1 MFLMKCLNK
10 IFRLSFCFI
19 VAIGYVFS
27 QEITVR
33 DSKTSVSLSNVYI
46 YNEAKTKSI
55 ITDREGRALL
65 SNFSA
70 NEKVYFQLLGYQLL
84 EFELSEFL
92 NDSFEI
98 YLDLK
103 SQKLEEV
110 ILSVARSESNAN
122 EIAEKVSVIK
132 AEDLYLTAPASSAE
146 VLELSPGVRIQ
157 KSQGGGGSPVIR
169 GFEANRVLIVVDGV
183 RMNNAIYRSGHLQ
196 NSITIDPNN
205 IDRVEIIY
213 GSSSVGYGSDALGGV
228 VHYYTK
234 TPTLKDSIK
243 VKSSFSS
250 NFNTVNAS
258 LSNSF
263 STNYS
268 EENWGF
274 FSTISISK
282 FGNIE
287 MGKRRKHGYKNWGLS
302 NYYSKNSRYTFQENV
317 SVNQNPSVQQNTG
330 YSQVDFFQKFLFKL
344 PYQNLLNLNI
354 QYSESSDIDRY
365 DKLSEGKSGELKF
378 SEWYY
383 GPQKRLLI
391 SPSLKFFSQKP
402 LLKRGR
408 ITLAYQMAEE
418 SRINRKFNSMERS
431 SQLEKV
437 NVLSLNGDFDT
448 SFNKGHALSYGIE
461 GTLNNVRSNAY
472 SQNIIINGSA
482 ISDLG
487 PKKNI
492 PTRYPSDGSSYKS
505 FAMYVNWTWNMNEFF
520 TFNAG
525 TRLTYTGLRAKWNES
540 ASINAQLSNVSLNSS
555 ALTSTLSMTLRP
567 SKKFQLMT
575 VLSSGFRNP
584 NIDDIGKIRENNGIL
599 VVPNTFLKP
608 EYAYNLDLGINFK
621 SLNNL
626 NYMSFRTFAT
636 VISRHIVRS
645 DFIIF
650 SDTTTANE
658 STILYNGE
666 EVNTIANKNLG
677 NRFIHGFSID
687 GFSYF
692 SKSLKFSGSISYVKG
707 DENETYGPMPSI
719 SPIFGTI
726 SGEYSKNKFKVS
738 ALYKFSGDKSPR
750 DYSLGGEDGLEET
763 PEIIE
768 SNGLIKYAG
777 TPKWSDFSIY
787 TNYDISQDVKVRFA
801 LTNIFDNHYRSFASG
816 ISAPGRSFQIGLYLK
831 L

>member
-1 MFLMKCLNK
+1 MKYLNK
-10 IFRLSFCFI
+10 IVNLALCFI
-19 VAIGYVFS
+19 LSLAHGFS

-33 DSKTSVSLSNVYI
+33 DSKTSASLSNVYI
-46 YNEAKTKSI
+46 YNKSKTKSI
-55 ITDREGRALL
+55 ITNDEGQASL
-65 SNFSA
+65 SNFSPD
-70 NEKVYFQLLGYQLL
+70 EIVYFQLLGYKLL
-84 EFELSEFL
+84 EIQLSKFI
-92 NDSFEI
+92 NRSFDI
-98 YLDLK
+98 YLDAQ
-103 SQKLEEV
+103 SQYLDEV

-132 AEDLYLTAPASSAE
+132 AQDLYLTAPSSGAE
-146 VLELSPGVRIQ
+146 MLELSPGIRIQ

-196 NSITIDPNN
+196 NSITINPNN

-234 TPTLKDSIK
+234 TPTIKDSVKI
-243 VKSSFSS
+243 KSSFSS
-250 NFNTVNAS
+250 NFNTANS
-258 LSNSF
+258 SFSNSF

-268 EENWGF
+268 EAKWGV

-282 FGNIE
+282 FGNIK
-287 MGKRRKHGYKNWGLS
+287 MGERRQHGYENWGLN
-302 NYYSKNSRYTFQENV
+302 NYYSENSRYKFKEN
-317 SVNQNPSVQQNTG
+317 SSLNKDPNLQQNTE
-330 YSQVDFFQKFLFKL
+330 YSQIDFFQKFLFKL

-365 DKLSEGKSGELKF
+365 DKLSEGTNSQLKF

-391 SPSLKFFSQKP
+391 SPSLKFFSQDP

-408 ITLAYQMAEE
+408 VTLAYQMVEE
-418 SRINRKFNSMERS
+418 SRINRKFNNLVRS

-437 NVLSLNGDFDT
+437 NLFSLNGDFDT
-448 SFNKGHALSYGIE
+448 SFDNGHAVSYGIE
-461 GTLNNVRSNAY
+461 GAINSVRSNAY
-472 SQNIIINGSA
+472 NQNIVINGSE
-482 ISDLG
+482 ILDLG
-487 PKKNI
+487 PKSNI

-505 FAMYVNWTWNMNEFF
+505 FAMYVNWTWNMNDFF

-525 TRLTYTGLRAKWNES
+525 TRLTYTGLRASWKES
-540 ASINAQLSNVSLNSS
+540 ASINAQLSNVKLNSS
-555 ALTSTLSMTLRP
+555 ALTTTLSMTLRP
-567 SKKFQLMT
+567 SKKFQVMT

-608 EYAYNLDLGINFK
+608 EYAYNLDLGINYK
-621 SLNNL
+621 SLNEL
-626 NYMSFRTFAT
+626 TYLSLRTFAT
-636 VISRHIVRS
+636 VISRHIVRD

-650 SDTTTANE
+650 SDTTTPNE

-666 EVNTIANKNLG
+666 EVATVANKNLG
-677 NRFIHGFSID
+677 NRFVHGFSID

-692 SKSLKFSGSISYVKG
+692 SKSLKFNGSLSYVKG
-707 DENETYGPMPSI
+707 DENEAYGPMPSI
-719 SPIFGTI
+719 SPIFGSI
-726 SGEYSKNKFKVS
+726 SGEYAKNKIKIS
-738 ALYKFSGDKSPR
+738 ALYKFSGEKSPK

-763 PEIIE
+763 PVIIE
-768 SNGLIKYAG
+768 NSGGIRYAG
-777 TPKWSDFSIY
+777 APKWSDFSVY
-787 TNYDISQDVKVRFA
+787 TNYDISRDVKVRIA

-816 ISAPGRSFQIGLYLK
+816 ISAPGRSLQIGLYLK

>member
-1 MFLMKCLNK
+1 MKYLNK
-10 IFRLSFCFI
+10 IAALSLFFI
-19 VAIGYVFS
+19 LMIEPVFS

-33 DSKTSVSLSNVYI
+33 DSKTAASLPNVYI
-46 YNEAKTKSI
+46 YNESKTKSI
-55 ITDREGRALL
+55 ITNDDGQASL
-65 SNFSA
+65 SNFSSD
-70 NEKVYFQLLGYQLL
+70 EIVYFQLLGYKLL
-84 EFELSEFL
+84 ELQLSEFL
-92 NDSFEI
+92 NNSFDI
-98 YLDLK
+98 YLDIE
-103 SQKLEEV
+103 SQNLDEV
-110 ILSVARSESNAN
+110 ILSVARSESSVN

-132 AEDLYLTAPASSAE
+132 AEDLYLTAPSSGAE
-146 VLELSPGVRIQ
+146 ILELSPGIRIQ

-169 GFEANRVLIVVDGV
+169 GFEANRVLVVVDGV

-196 NSITIDPNN
+196 NSITIDPSN

-234 TPTLKDSIK
+234 NPTIKDSVK

-250 NFNTVNAS
+250 NFNTANS
-258 LSNSF
+258 RLSNSF

-268 EENWGF
+268 EETWGVL
-274 FSTISISK
+274 STISISK
-282 FGNIE
+282 FGNIK
-287 MGKRRKHGYKNWGLS
+287 MGERRQHGYENWGLN
-302 NYYSKNSRYTFQENV
+302 NYYSENSRYKFKEN
-317 SVNQNPSVQQNTG
+317 SSPNNDPNLQQNTD

-344 PYQNLLNLNI
+344 PYQNLLNINI

-365 DKLSEGKSGELKF
+365 DKLSEGTNSELKF

-408 ITLAYQMAEE
+408 VTLAYQMVEE
-418 SRINRKFNSMERS
+418 SRINRKFNSLVRS

-437 NVLSLNGDFDT
+437 NLLSLNGDFDT
-448 SFNKGHALSYGIE
+448 SFDEGHALSYGIE

-472 SQNIIINGSA
+472 SQNIVVNGSE

-487 PKKNI
+487 PKTNI

-505 FAMYVNWTWNMNEFF
+505 FAMYVNWTWNTNEFF

-525 TRLTYTGLRAKWNES
+525 TRLTYTGLRARWKES
-540 ASINAQLSNVSLNSS
+540 ASINAQLSNVKLNSS
-555 ALTSTLSMTLRP
+555 ALTTTLSMTLRP
-567 SKKFQLMT
+567 SKKFQIMT

-599 VVPNTFLKP
+599 VVPNTFLKA
-608 EYAYNLDLGINFK
+608 EYAYNLDLGINYK
-621 SLNNL
+621 SLNQL
-626 NYMSFRTFAT
+626 TYVSFRTFAT
-636 VISRHIVRS
+636 VISRHIVRD

-650 SDTTTANE
+650 SDTTTSDE

-666 EVNTIANKNLG
+666 EVTTIANKNLG

-687 GFSYF
+687 GYSYF
-692 SKSLKFSGSISYVKG
+692 SKSLKFNGSISYIKG

-726 SGEYSKNKFKVS
+726 SGEYSKNKFKIS
-738 ALYKFSGDKSPR
+738 ALYKFSGDKSPM

-777 TPKWSDFSIY
+777 TPRWSDFSIY

-801 LTNIFDNHYRSFASG
+801 ITNIFDNHYRSFASG

>member
-1 MFLMKCLNK
+1 MKYLNK
-10 IFRLSFCFI
+10 IAALSVCFI
-19 VAIGYVFS
+19 LTIGHVFS

-33 DSKTSVSLSNVYI
+33 DSKTSASLPSVYV
-46 YNEAKTKSI
+46 YNKSKTKSI
-55 ITDREGRALL
+55 ITNDQGQASL
-65 SNFSA
+65 SNFSSD
-70 NEKVYFQLLGYQLL
+70 EIIYFQLLGYKLL
-84 EFELSEFL
+84 ELQLSEYL
-92 NDSFEI
+92 SNSFDI
-98 YLDLK
+98 YLDSE
-103 SQKLEEV
+103 SQNLDEV

-122 EIAEKVSVIK
+122 QIAEKVSVIK
-132 AEDLYLTAPASSAE
+132 AEDLYLTAPSSGAE
-146 VLELSPGVRIQ
+146 MLELSPGVRIQ

-205 IDRVEIIY
+205 IDRVEVIY

-234 TPTLKDSIK
+234 SPTLKDSIK
-243 VKSSFSS
+243 IKSSFSS
-250 NFNTVNAS
+250 NFNTANS
-258 LSNSF
+258 SFSNSF

-268 EENWGF
+268 EETWGV
-274 FSTISISK
+274 FSTLSISK
-282 FGNIE
+282 FGNIK
-287 MGKRRKHGYKNWGLS
+287 MGERRQHGYENWGLT
-302 NYYSKNSRYTFQENV
+302 NYYSQNSRYKFKE
-317 SVNQNPSVQQNTG
+317 NPSSNEDPNLQQNTG

-365 DKLSEGKSGELKF
+365 DKLNEEKDGDLKF

-391 SPSLKFFSQKP
+391 SPSLKFFSQNP

-418 SRINRKFNSMERS
+418 SRINRKFNSLIRS

-437 NVLSLNGDFDT
+437 NLLSLNGDFDT
-448 SFNKGHALSYGIE
+448 SLDKGHAFSYGIE

-472 SQNIIINGSA
+472 SQNIVVNGSEV
-482 ISDLG
+482 SDLG
-487 PKKNI
+487 PKTNI

-505 FAMYVNWTWNMNEFF
+505 FAMYVNWTWNMNDFF

-525 TRLTYTGLRAKWNES
+525 SRLTYTGLRATWKES
-540 ASINAQLSNVSLNSS
+540 ASINAQLSNVKLNSS
-555 ALTSTLSMTLRP
+555 ALTTTFSMTLRP
-567 SKKFQLMT
+567 SKKFQVMT

-608 EYAYNLDLGINFK
+608 EYAYNLDLGINYK
-621 SLNNL
+621 SMNQLT
-626 NYMSFRTFAT
+626 YMSFRTFAT
-636 VISRHIVRS
+636 VVSRHIVR
-645 DFIIF
+645 DNFIIF
-650 SDTTTANE
+650 SDTTTSDE

-666 EVNTIANKNLG
+666 EVTTIANKNLG

-687 GFSYF
+687 GYSYL
-692 SKSLKFSGSISYVKG
+692 SKSLKFNGSISFVKG
-707 DENETYGPMPSI
+707 DENESYGPMPSI
-719 SPIFGTI
+719 SPIFGSI
-726 SGEYSKNKFKVS
+726 SGEYSKNKIKIS
-738 ALYKFSGDKSPR
+738 ALYKFSGGKNPNE
-750 DYSLGGEDGLEET
+750 YSLGGEDGIEET
-763 PEIIE
+763 PLIIDG
-768 SNGLIKYAG
+768 SGAIRYAG
-777 TPKWSDFSIY
+777 TPKWSDFSVY
-787 TNYDISQDVKVRFA
+787 TNYDINEDIKLRAA
-801 LTNIFDNHYRSFASG
+801 LTNIFDNHYRTFASG

>member
-1 MFLMKCLNK
+1 MKYLNK
-10 IFRLSFCFI
+10 ITTLGLCFI
-19 VAIGYVFS
+19 LALGNAFS

-33 DSKTSVSLSNVYI
+33 DSKTSSPLSNVYI
-46 YNEAKTKSI
+46 YNESKTKSI
-55 ITDREGRALL
+55 ITNDQGQASL
-65 SNFSA
+65 SNFSSD
-70 NEKVYFQLLGYQLL
+70 EKVYFQLLGYTLL
-84 EFELSEFL
+84 ELQLSEFL
-92 NDSFEI
+92 NNSFDL
-98 YLDLK
+98 YLDSE
-103 SQKLEEV
+103 SQNLDEV

-132 AEDLYLTAPASSAE
+132 AEDLYLTAPSSGAE
-146 VLELSPGVRIQ
+146 MLELSPGIRIQ

-234 TPTLKDSIK
+234 NPTIKDSIK
-243 VKSSFSS
+243 IKSSFSS
-250 NFNTVNAS
+250 NYNTANS
-258 LSNSF
+258 SISNSF

-268 EENWGF
+268 EETWGM

-282 FGNIE
+282 FGNIK
-287 MGKRRKHGYKNWGLS
+287 MGERREHGYQSWGLN
-302 NYYSKNSRYTFQENV
+302 NYYSENSRYNFKDQ
-317 SVNQNPSVQQNTG
+317 PSYNEEPNLQQNTD

-365 DKLSEGKSGELKF
+365 DKF
-378 SEWYY
+378 SEWFY
-383 GPQKRLLI
+383 GPQKRLLV
-391 SPSLKFFSQKP
+391 SPSLKFFSQNP

-408 ITLAYQMAEE
+408 ITLAYQMVQE
-418 SRINRKFNSMERS
+418 SRINRKFSSLIRS

-437 NVLSLNGDFDT
+437 NLFSLNGDFDT
-448 SFNKGHALSYGIE
+448 SFDNGHAVSYGIE
-461 GTLNNVRSNAY
+461 GTVNRVISNAY
-472 SQNIIINGSA
+472 SQNIVINGNE
-482 ISDLG
+482 ISNLG
-487 PKKNI
+487 PKTNI

-505 FAMYVNWTWNMNEFF
+505 FAMYVNWTWNMNDFF

-525 TRLTYTGLRAKWNES
+525 TRLTYTGLRASWKES
-540 ASINAQLSNVSLNSS
+540 ASINAQLSNVKLNSS
-555 ALTSTLSMTLRP
+555 ALTTTLSMTLRP
-567 SKKFQLMT
+567 SKKFQVMT

-608 EYAYNLDLGINFK
+608 EYAYNLDLGINYK
-621 SLNNL
+621 SLNEL
-626 NYMSFRTFAT
+626 TYLSLRTFAT
-636 VISRHIVRS
+636 VISRHIVRD

-650 SDTTTANE
+650 SDNTTPDE

-666 EVNTIANKNLG
+666 EVTTIANKNLG
-677 NRFIHGFSID
+677 NRFIHGYSID

-692 SKSLKFSGSISYVKG
+692 SRSLKLNGSLSYVKG

-726 SGEYSKNKFKVS
+726 SGEYTKDKIKIS
-738 ALYKFSGDKSPR
+738 ALYKFSGDKSPK

-763 PEIIE
+763 PVITEN
-768 SNGLIKYAG
+768 SNGIIYAG

-787 TNYDISQDVKVRFA
+787 TNYDISEDVKIRIA
-801 LTNIFDNHYRSFASG
+801 LTNIFDNHYRTFASG

>member
-1 MFLMKCLNK
+1 MKYLNK
-10 IFRLSFCFI
+10 ITTLGLCFI
-19 VAIGYVFS
+19 LALGNAFS

-33 DSKTSVSLSNVYI
+33 DSKTSSPLSNVYI
-46 YNEAKTKSI
+46 YNESKTKSI
-55 ITDREGRALL
+55 ITNDQGQASL
-65 SNFSA
+65 STFSSD
-70 NEKVYFQLLGYQLL
+70 EKVYFQLLGYALL
-84 EFELSEFL
+84 ELQLSEFL
-92 NDSFEI
+92 NNSFDL
-98 YLDLK
+98 YLDSE
-103 SQKLEEV
+103 SQNLDEV

-132 AEDLYLTAPASSAE
+132 AEDLYLTAPSSGAE
-146 VLELSPGVRIQ
+146 MLELSPGIRIQ
-157 KSQGGGGSPVIR
+157 KSQGGGGSPAIR

-213 GSSSVGYGSDALGGV
+213 GSSSVGHGSDALGGV

-234 TPTLKDSIK
+234 NPTIKDSIK
-243 VKSSFSS
+243 IKRSFSS
-250 NFNTVNAS
+250 NFNSANS
-258 LSNSF
+258 SISNSF
-263 STNYS
+263 SNNYS
-268 EENWGF
+268 EETWGM

-282 FGNIE
+282 FGNIK
-287 MGKRRKHGYKNWGLS
+287 MGERREHGYQSWGLN
-302 NYYSKNSRYTFQENV
+302 NYYSENSRYSFRDQ
-317 SVNQNPSVQQNTG
+317 PSYNKEPNLQKNTD

-365 DKLSEGKSGELKF
+365 DKLSEEKNGKLKF

-383 GPQKRLLI
+383 GPQKRLLV
-391 SPSLKFFSQKP
+391 SPSLKFFSQNP

-408 ITLAYQMAEE
+408 VTLAYQMVQE
-418 SRINRKFNSMERS
+418 SRINRKFNSLVRS

-437 NVLSLNGDFDT
+437 NLFSLNGDFDT
-448 SFNKGHALSYGIE
+448 SFDNGHAVSYGIE
-461 GTLNNVRSNAY
+461 GTVNSVRSNAY
-472 SQNIIINGSA
+472 SQNIIINGNE
-482 ISDLG
+482 ISNLG
-487 PKKNI
+487 PKTDI

-505 FAMYVNWTWNMNEFF
+505 FAMYVNWTWNMNDFF

-525 TRLTYTGLRAKWNES
+525 TRLTYTGLRASWKES
-540 ASINAQLSNVSLNSS
+540 ASINAQLSNVKLNSS
-555 ALTSTLSMTLRP
+555 ALTTTLSMTLRP
-567 SKKFQLMT
+567 SKKFQVMT

-608 EYAYNLDLGINFK
+608 EYAYNLDLGINYK
-621 SLNNL
+621 SPNKLTYL
-626 NYMSFRTFAT
+626 SLRTFAT
-636 VISRHIVRS
+636 VISRHIVRD

-650 SDTTTANE
+650 SDNTTPDE

-666 EVNTIANKNLG
+666 EVTTIANKNLG
-677 NRFIHGFSID
+677 NRFIHGYSID

-692 SKSLKFSGSISYVKG
+692 SRSLKLNGSLSYVKG

-726 SGEYSKNKFKVS
+726 SGEYTKDKIKIS
-738 ALYKFSGDKSPR
+738 ALYKFSGDKSPK

-763 PEIIE
+763 PVINEN
-768 SNGLIKYAG
+768 SNGIIYAG

-787 TNYDISQDVKVRFA
+787 TNYDISEDVKIRIA
-801 LTNIFDNHYRSFASG
+801 LTNIFDNHYRTFASG

>member
-1 MFLMKCLNK
+1 MKYLNK
-10 IFRLSFCFI
+10 IAALSLFFI
-19 VAIGYVFS
+19 LMIESVFS

-33 DSKTSVSLSNVYI
+33 DSKTAASLPNVYI
-46 YNEAKTKSI
+46 YNESKTKSI
-55 ITDREGRALL
+55 ITNDDGQASL
-65 SNFSA
+65 SNFSSD
-70 NEKVYFQLLGYQLL
+70 EIVYFQLLGYKLL
-84 EFELSEFL
+84 ELQLSEFL
-92 NDSFEI
+92 NNSFDI
-98 YLDLK
+98 YLDIE
-103 SQKLEEV
+103 SQNLDEV
-110 ILSVARSESNAN
+110 ILSVARSESSVN

-132 AEDLYLTAPASSAE
+132 AEDLYLTAPSSGAKI
-146 VLELSPGVRIQ
+146 LELSPGIRIQ

-169 GFEANRVLIVVDGV
+169 GFEANRVLVVVDGV

-196 NSITIDPNN
+196 NSITIDPSN
-205 IDRVEIIY
+205 INRVEIIY

-234 TPTLKDSIK
+234 NPTIKDSVK

-250 NFNTVNAS
+250 NFNTANS
-258 LSNSF
+258 RLSNSF

-268 EENWGF
+268 EETWGVL
-274 FSTISISK
+274 STISISK
-282 FGNIE
+282 FGNIK
-287 MGKRRKHGYKNWGLS
+287 MGERRQHGYENWGLN
-302 NYYSKNSRYTFQENV
+302 NYYSENSRYKFKE
-317 SVNQNPSVQQNTG
+317 NPSPNNDPNLQQNTG

-344 PYQNLLNLNI
+344 PYQKLLNINI

-365 DKLSEGKSGELKF
+365 DKLSEGINNELKF

-408 ITLAYQMAEE
+408 VTLAYQMVEE
-418 SRINRKFNSMERS
+418 SRINRKFNSLVRS

-437 NVLSLNGDFDT
+437 NLLSLNGDFDT
-448 SFNKGHALSYGIE
+448 SFDEGHALSYGIE

-472 SQNIIINGSA
+472 SQNIVVNGSK
-482 ISDLG
+482 ISNLG
-487 PKKNI
+487 PKTNI

-505 FAMYVNWTWNMNEFF
+505 FAMYVNWTWNMNDFF

-525 TRLTYTGLRAKWNES
+525 SRLTYTGLRASWKES
-540 ASINAQLSNVSLNSS
+540 ASINAQLSDFKLNSS

-567 SKKFQLMT
+567 SKKFQIMT

-599 VVPNTFLKP
+599 VVPNTFLKA
-608 EYAYNLDLGINFK
+608 EYAYNLDLGINYK
-621 SLNNL
+621 SLNQL
-626 NYMSFRTFAT
+626 TYVSFRTFAT
-636 VISRHIVRS
+636 VISRHIVRD

-650 SDTTTANE
+650 SDTTTPDE

-666 EVNTIANKNLG
+666 EVTTIANKNLG

-687 GFSYF
+687 GYSYF
-692 SKSLKFSGSISYVKG
+692 SKSLKLNGSISYIKG

-719 SPIFGTI
+719 SPIFGSI
-726 SGEYSKNKFKVS
+726 SGEYAKNKIKIS
-738 ALYKFSGDKSPR
+738 ALYKFSGDKSSE

-763 PEIIE
+763 PVIIE
-768 SNGLIKYAG
+768 NSGRIRYAG
-777 TPKWSDFSIY
+777 TPKWSDFSVY
-787 TNYDISQDVKVRFA
+787 TNYDIAEDIKLRIA
-801 LTNIFDNHYRSFASG
+801 LTNIFDNHYRTFASG

>member
-1 MFLMKCLNK
+1 MKYLNK
-10 IFRLSFCFI
+10 ITTLGLCFI
-19 VAIGYVFS
+19 LALGNAFS

-33 DSKTSVSLSNVYI
+33 DSKTSSPLSNVYI
-46 YNEAKTKSI
+46 YNESKTKSI
-55 ITDREGRALL
+55 ITNDQGQASL
-65 SNFSA
+65 STFSSD
-70 NEKVYFQLLGYQLL
+70 EKVYFQLLGYTLL
-84 EFELSEFL
+84 ELQLSEFL
-92 NDSFEI
+92 NNSFDL
-98 YLDLK
+98 YLDSE
-103 SQKLEEV
+103 SQNLDEV

-132 AEDLYLTAPASSAE
+132 AEDLYLTAPSSGAE
-146 VLELSPGVRIQ
+146 MLELSPGIRIQ

-234 TPTLKDSIK
+234 NPTIKDSIK
-243 VKSSFSS
+243 IKSSFSS
-250 NFNTVNAS
+250 NFNSANS
-258 LSNSF
+258 SISNSF

-268 EENWGF
+268 EETWGM

-282 FGNIE
+282 FGNIK
-287 MGKRRKHGYKNWGLS
+287 MGERREHGYQSWGLN
-302 NYYSKNSRYTFQENV
+302 NYYSENSRYSFRDQ
-317 SVNQNPSVQQNTG
+317 PSYNEEPNLQQNTD

-365 DKLSEGKSGELKF
+365 DKLSEEKNGELKF

-383 GPQKRLLI
+383 GPQKRLLV
-391 SPSLKFFSQKP
+391 SPSLKFFSQNP

-408 ITLAYQMAEE
+408 VTLAYQMVQE
-418 SRINRKFNSMERS
+418 SRINRKFNSLIRS

-437 NVLSLNGDFDT
+437 NLISLNGDFDT
-448 SFNKGHALSYGIE
+448 SFDNGHAISYVIE
-461 GTLNNVRSNAY
+461 GTVNSVRSNAY
-472 SQNIIINGSA
+472 SQNIIINGNE
-482 ISDLG
+482 ISNLG
-487 PKKNI
+487 PKTNI

-505 FAMYVNWTWNMNEFF
+505 FAMYVNWTWNMNDFF

-525 TRLTYTGLRAKWNES
+525 TRLTYTGLSASWKES
-540 ASINAQLSNVSLNSS
+540 ASINAQLSNVKLNSS
-555 ALTSTLSMTLRP
+555 ALTTTLSMTLRP
-567 SKKFQLMT
+567 SKKFQVMT

-608 EYAYNLDLGINFK
+608 EYAYNLDLGINYK
-621 SLNNL
+621 SLNEL
-626 NYMSFRTFAT
+626 TYLSLRTFAT
-636 VISRHIVRS
+636 VISRHIVRD

-650 SDTTTANE
+650 SDNTTPDE

-666 EVNTIANKNLG
+666 EVTTIANKNLG
-677 NRFIHGFSID
+677 NRFIHGYSID

-692 SKSLKFSGSISYVKG
+692 SRSLKLNGSISYVKG

-726 SGEYSKNKFKVS
+726 SGEYTKDKIKIS
-738 ALYKFSGDKSPR
+738 ALYKFSGDKSPK

-763 PEIIE
+763 PVIAEN
-768 SNGLIKYAG
+768 SNGIIYAG

-787 TNYDISQDVKVRFA
+787 TNYDISEDVKIRIA
-801 LTNIFDNHYRSFASG
+801 LTNIFDNHYRTFASG

>member
-1 MFLMKCLNK
+1 MKYLNK
-10 IFRLSFCFI
+10 ITTLGLCFI
-19 VAIGYVFS
+19 LALGNAFS

-33 DSKTSVSLSNVYI
+33 DSKTSSPLSNVYI
-46 YNEAKTKSI
+46 YNESKTKSI
-55 ITDREGRALL
+55 ITNDQGQASL
-65 SNFSA
+65 SNFSSD
-70 NEKVYFQLLGYQLL
+70 EKVYFQLLGYTLL
-84 EFELSEFL
+84 ELQLSEFL
-92 NDSFEI
+92 NNSFDL
-98 YLDLK
+98 YLDSE
-103 SQKLEEV
+103 SQNLDEV

-132 AEDLYLTAPASSAE
+132 AEDLYLTAPSSGAE
-146 VLELSPGVRIQ
+146 MLELSPGIRIQ

-234 TPTLKDSIK
+234 NPTIKDSIK
-243 VKSSFSS
+243 IKSSFSS
-250 NFNTVNAS
+250 NYNTANS
-258 LSNSF
+258 SSSNSF

-268 EENWGF
+268 EETWGM

-282 FGNIE
+282 FGNIK
-287 MGKRRKHGYKNWGLS
+287 MGERREHGYQSWGLN
-302 NYYSKNSRYTFQENV
+302 NYYSENSRYSFSDQ
-317 SVNQNPSVQQNTG
+317 PSYNKEPNLQQNTD

-365 DKLSEGKSGELKF
+365 DKLSEEKNGELKF

-383 GPQKRLLI
+383 GPQKRLLV
-391 SPSLKFFSQKP
+391 SPSLKFFSQNP

-408 ITLAYQMAEE
+408 ITLAYQMVQE
-418 SRINRKFNSMERS
+418 SRINRKFSSLIRS

-437 NVLSLNGDFDT
+437 NLFSLNGDFDT
-448 SFNKGHALSYGIE
+448 SFDNGHAVSYGIE
-461 GTLNNVRSNAY
+461 GTVNRVKSNAY
-472 SQNIIINGSA
+472 SQNIVINGNE
-482 ISDLG
+482 ISNLG
-487 PKKNI
+487 PKTNI

-505 FAMYVNWTWNMNEFF
+505 FAMYVNWTWNMNDFF

-525 TRLTYTGLRAKWNES
+525 TRLTYTGLRASWKES
-540 ASINAQLSNVSLNSS
+540 ASINAQLSNVKLNSS
-555 ALTSTLSMTLRP
+555 ALTTTLSMTLRP
-567 SKKFQLMT
+567 SKKFQVMT

-608 EYAYNLDLGINFK
+608 EYAYNLDLGINYK
-621 SLNNL
+621 SLNEL
-626 NYMSFRTFAT
+626 TYLSLRTFAT
-636 VISRHIVRS
+636 VISRHIVRD

-650 SDTTTANE
+650 SDNTTPDE

-666 EVNTIANKNLG
+666 EVTTIANKNLG
-677 NRFIHGFSID
+677 NRFIHGYSID

-692 SKSLKFSGSISYVKG
+692 SRSLKLNGSLSYVKG

-726 SGEYSKNKFKVS
+726 SGEYTKDKIKIS
-738 ALYKFSGDKSPR
+738 ALYKFSGDKSPK

-763 PEIIE
+763 PVITEN
-768 SNGLIKYAG
+768 SNGIIYAG

-787 TNYDISQDVKVRFA
+787 TNYDISEDVKIRIA
-801 LTNIFDNHYRSFASG
+801 LTNIFDNHYRTFASG

>member
-1 MFLMKCLNK
+1 MKYLNK
-10 IFRLSFCFI
+10 ITTLGLCFI
-19 VAIGYVFS
+19 LALGNAFS

-33 DSKTSVSLSNVYI
+33 DSKTSSPLSNVYI
-46 YNEAKTKSI
+46 YNESKTKSI
-55 ITDREGRALL
+55 ITNDQGQASL
-65 SNFSA
+65 SNFSSD
-70 NEKVYFQLLGYQLL
+70 EKVYFQLLGYTLL
-84 EFELSEFL
+84 ELQLSEFL
-92 NDSFEI
+92 NNSFDL
-98 YLDLK
+98 YLDSE
-103 SQKLEEV
+103 SQNLDEV

-132 AEDLYLTAPASSAE
+132 AEDLYLTAPSSGAE
-146 VLELSPGVRIQ
+146 MLELSPGIRIQ

-234 TPTLKDSIK
+234 NPTIKDSIK
-243 VKSSFSS
+243 IKSSFSS
-250 NFNTVNAS
+250 NYNTANS
-258 LSNSF
+258 SISNSF

-268 EENWGF
+268 EETWGM

-282 FGNIE
+282 FGNIK
-287 MGKRRKHGYKNWGLS
+287 MGERREHGYQSWGLN
-302 NYYSKNSRYTFQENV
+302 NYYSENSRYSFRDQ
-317 SVNQNPSVQQNTG
+317 PSYNEEPNIQQNTD

-365 DKLSEGKSGELKF
+365 DKLSEEKNGELKF

-383 GPQKRLLI
+383 GPQKRLLV
-391 SPSLKFFSQKP
+391 SPSLKFFSQNP

-408 ITLAYQMAEE
+408 ITLAYQMVQE
-418 SRINRKFNSMERS
+418 SRINRKFNSLIRS

-437 NVLSLNGDFDT
+437 NLFSLNGDFDT
-448 SFNKGHALSYGIE
+448 SFDNGHAVSYGIE
-461 GTLNNVRSNAY
+461 GTVNRVKSNAY
-472 SQNIIINGSA
+472 SQNIVINGNE
-482 ISDLG
+482 ISNLG
-487 PKKNI
+487 PKTNI
-492 PTRYPSDGSSYKS
+492 PTRSPSDGSSYKS
-505 FAMYVNWTWNMNEFF
+505 FAMYVNWTWNMNDFF

-525 TRLTYTGLRAKWNES
+525 TRLTYTGLRASWKES
-540 ASINAQLSNVSLNSS
+540 ASINAQLSNVKLNSS
-555 ALTSTLSMTLRP
+555 ALTTTLSMTLRP
-567 SKKFQLMT
+567 SKKFQVMT

-608 EYAYNLDLGINFK
+608 EYAYNLDLGINYK
-621 SLNNL
+621 SLNEL
-626 NYMSFRTFAT
+626 TYLSLRTFAT
-636 VISRHIVRS
+636 VISRHIVRD

-650 SDTTTANE
+650 SDNTTDDE

-666 EVNTIANKNLG
+666 EVTTIANKNLG
-677 NRFIHGFSID
+677 NRFIHGYSID

-692 SKSLKFSGSISYVKG
+692 SRSLKLNGSLSYVKG

-726 SGEYSKNKFKVS
+726 SGEYTKDKIKIS
-738 ALYKFSGDKSPR
+738 ALYKFSGDKSPK

-763 PEIIE
+763 PVITEN
-768 SNGLIKYAG
+768 SNGIIYAG

-787 TNYDISQDVKVRFA
+787 TNYDISEDVKIRIA
-801 LTNIFDNHYRSFASG
+801 LTNIFDNHYRTFASG

>member
-1 MFLMKCLNK
+1 MKYLNK
-10 IFRLSFCFI
+10 ITTLGLCFI
-19 VAIGYVFS
+19 LALGNAFS

-33 DSKTSVSLSNVYI
+33 DSKTSSPLSNVYI
-46 YNEAKTKSI
+46 YNESKTKSI
-55 ITDREGRALL
+55 ITNDQGQASL
-65 SNFSA
+65 STFSSD
-70 NEKVYFQLLGYQLL
+70 EKVYFQLLGYALL
-84 EFELSEFL
+84 ELQLSEFL
-92 NDSFEI
+92 NNSFDL
-98 YLDLK
+98 YLDSE
-103 SQKLEEV
+103 SQNLDEV

-132 AEDLYLTAPASSAE
+132 AEDLYLTAPSSGAE
-146 VLELSPGVRIQ
+146 MLELSPGIRIQ
-157 KSQGGGGSPVIR
+157 KSQGGGGSPAIR

-196 NSITIDPNN
+196 NSITVDPNN

-234 TPTLKDSIK
+234 NPTIKDSIK
-243 VKSSFSS
+243 IKSSFSS
-250 NFNTVNAS
+250 NFNTANS
-258 LSNSF
+258 SISNSF
-263 STNYS
+263 SNNYS
-268 EENWGF
+268 EETWGM

-282 FGNIE
+282 FGNIK
-287 MGKRRKHGYKNWGLS
+287 MGERREHGYQSWGLN
-302 NYYSKNSRYTFQENV
+302 NYYSENSRYSFRDQ
-317 SVNQNPSVQQNTG
+317 PSYNKEPNLQKNTD

-365 DKLSEGKSGELKF
+365 DKLSEEKNGELKF

-383 GPQKRLLI
+383 GPQKRLLV
-391 SPSLKFFSQKP
+391 SPSLKFFSQNP

-408 ITLAYQMAEE
+408 VTLAYQMVQE
-418 SRINRKFNSMERS
+418 SRINRKFNSLIRS

-437 NVLSLNGDFDT
+437 NLFSLNGDFDT
-448 SFNKGHALSYGIE
+448 SFDNGHAVSYGIE
-461 GTLNNVRSNAY
+461 GTVNRVISNAY
-472 SQNIIINGSA
+472 SQNIVINGNE
-482 ISDLG
+482 ISNLG
-487 PKKNI
+487 PKTNI

-505 FAMYVNWTWNMNEFF
+505 FAMYVNWTWNMNDFF

-525 TRLTYTGLRAKWNES
+525 TRLTYTGLRASWKES
-540 ASINAQLSNVSLNSS
+540 ASINAQLSNVKLNSS
-555 ALTSTLSMTLRP
+555 ALTTTLSMTLRP
-567 SKKFQLMT
+567 SKKFQVMT

-608 EYAYNLDLGINFK
+608 EYAYNLDLGINYK
-621 SLNNL
+621 SLNEL
-626 NYMSFRTFAT
+626 TYLSLRTFAT
-636 VISRHIVRS
+636 VISRHIVRD

-650 SDTTTANE
+650 SDNTTPDE

-666 EVNTIANKNLG
+666 EVTTIANKNLG
-677 NRFIHGFSID
+677 NRFIHGYSID

-692 SKSLKFSGSISYVKG
+692 SRSLKLNGSISYVKG

-726 SGEYSKNKFKVS
+726 SGEYTKDKIKIS
-738 ALYKFSGDKSPR
+738 ALYKFSGDKSPK

-763 PEIIE
+763 PVITEN
-768 SNGLIKYAG
+768 SNGIIYAG

-787 TNYDISQDVKVRFA
+787 TNYDISEDVKIRIA
-801 LTNIFDNHYRSFASG
+801 LTNIFDNHYRTFASG

>member
-1 MFLMKCLNK
+1 MKYLNK
-10 IFRLSFCFI
+10 ITTLGLCFI
-19 VAIGYVFS
+19 LALGNAFS

-33 DSKTSVSLSNVYI
+33 DSKTSSPLSNVYI
-46 YNEAKTKSI
+46 YNESKTKSI
-55 ITDREGRALL
+55 ITNDQGQASL
-65 SNFSA
+65 SNFSSD
-70 NEKVYFQLLGYQLL
+70 EKVYFQLLGYTLL
-84 EFELSEFL
+84 ELQLSEFL
-92 NDSFEI
+92 NNSFDL
-98 YLDLK
+98 YLDSE
-103 SQKLEEV
+103 SQNLDEV

-132 AEDLYLTAPASSAE
+132 AEDLYLTAPSSGAE
-146 VLELSPGVRIQ
+146 MLELSPGIRIQ

-234 TPTLKDSIK
+234 NPTIKDSIK
-243 VKSSFSS
+243 IKSSFSS
-250 NFNTVNAS
+250 NYNTANS
-258 LSNSF
+258 SISNSF

-268 EENWGF
+268 EETWGM

-282 FGNIE
+282 FGNIK
-287 MGKRRKHGYKNWGLS
+287 MGERREHGYQSWGLN
-302 NYYSKNSRYTFQENV
+302 NYYSENSRYSFSDQ
-317 SVNQNPSVQQNTG
+317 PSYNKEPNLQQNTD

-365 DKLSEGKSGELKF
+365 DKLSEEKNGELKF

-383 GPQKRLLI
+383 GPQKRLLV
-391 SPSLKFFSQKP
+391 SPSLKFFSQNP

-408 ITLAYQMAEE
+408 ITLAYQMVQE
-418 SRINRKFNSMERS
+418 SRINRKFSSLIRS

-437 NVLSLNGDFDT
+437 NLFSLNGDFDT
-448 SFNKGHALSYGIE
+448 SFDNGHAVSYGIE
-461 GTLNNVRSNAY
+461 GTVNRVTSNAY
-472 SQNIIINGSA
+472 SQNIVINGNE
-482 ISDLG
+482 ISNLG
-487 PKKNI
+487 PKTNI

-505 FAMYVNWTWNMNEFF
+505 FAMYVNWTWNMNDFF

-525 TRLTYTGLRAKWNES
+525 TRLTYTGLRASWKES
-540 ASINAQLSNVSLNSS
+540 ASINAQLSNVKLNSS
-555 ALTSTLSMTLRP
+555 ALTTTLSMTLRP
-567 SKKFQLMT
+567 SKKFQVMT

-608 EYAYNLDLGINFK
+608 EYAYNLDLGINYK
-621 SLNNL
+621 SLNEL
-626 NYMSFRTFAT
+626 TYLSLRTFAT
-636 VISRHIVRS
+636 VISRHIVRD

-650 SDTTTANE
+650 SDNTTPDE

-666 EVNTIANKNLG
+666 EVTTIANKNLG
-677 NRFIHGFSID
+677 NRFIHGYSID

-692 SKSLKFSGSISYVKG
+692 SRSLKLNGSLSYVKG

-726 SGEYSKNKFKVS
+726 SGEYTKDKIKIS
-738 ALYKFSGDKSPR
+738 ALYKFSGDKSPK

-763 PEIIE
+763 PVITEN
-768 SNGLIKYAG
+768 SNGIIYAG

-787 TNYDISQDVKVRFA
+787 TNYDISEDVKIRIA
-801 LTNIFDNHYRSFASG
+801 LTNIFDNHYRTFASG

>member
-1 MFLMKCLNK
+1 MKYLNK
-10 IFRLSFCFI
+10 ITTLGLCFI
-19 VAIGYVFS
+19 LALGNAFS

-33 DSKTSVSLSNVYI
+33 DSKTSSPLSNVYI
-46 YNEAKTKSI
+46 YNESKTKSI
-55 ITDREGRALL
+55 ITNDQGQASL
-65 SNFSA
+65 STFSSD
-70 NEKVYFQLLGYQLL
+70 EKVYFQLLGYALL
-84 EFELSEFL
+84 ELQLSEFL
-92 NDSFEI
+92 NNSFDL
-98 YLDLK
+98 YLDSE
-103 SQKLEEV
+103 SQNLDEV

-132 AEDLYLTAPASSAE
+132 AEDLYLTAPSSGAE
-146 VLELSPGVRIQ
+146 MLELSPGIRIQ

-196 NSITIDPNN
+196 NSITVDPNN

-234 TPTLKDSIK
+234 NPTIKDSIK
-243 VKSSFSS
+243 IKSSFSS
-250 NFNTVNAS
+250 NFNTANS
-258 LSNSF
+258 SISNSF
-263 STNYS
+263 SNNYS
-268 EENWGF
+268 EETWGM

-282 FGNIE
+282 FGNIK
-287 MGKRRKHGYKNWGLS
+287 MGERREHGYQSWGLN
-302 NYYSKNSRYTFQENV
+302 NYYSENSRYSFRDQ
-317 SVNQNPSVQQNTG
+317 PSYNKEPNLQKNTD

-365 DKLSEGKSGELKF
+365 DKLSEEKNGELKF

-383 GPQKRLLI
+383 GPQKRLLV
-391 SPSLKFFSQKP
+391 SPSLKFFSQNP

-408 ITLAYQMAEE
+408 VTLAYQMVQE
-418 SRINRKFNSMERS
+418 SRINRKFNSLVRS

-437 NVLSLNGDFDT
+437 NLFSLNGDFDT
-448 SFNKGHALSYGIE
+448 SFDNGHAVSYGIE
-461 GTLNNVRSNAY
+461 GTVNSVSSNAY
-472 SQNIIINGSA
+472 SQNIVINGNE
-482 ISDLG
+482 ISNLG
-487 PKKNI
+487 PKTNI

-505 FAMYVNWTWNMNEFF
+505 FAMYVNWTWNMNDFF

-525 TRLTYTGLRAKWNES
+525 TRLTYTGLRASWKES
-540 ASINAQLSNVSLNSS
+540 ASINAQLSNVKLNSS
-555 ALTSTLSMTLRP
+555 ALTTTLSMTLRP
-567 SKKFQLMT
+567 SKKFQVMT

-608 EYAYNLDLGINFK
+608 EYAYNLDLGINYK
-621 SLNNL
+621 SPNELTYL
-626 NYMSFRTFAT
+626 SLRTFAT
-636 VISRHIVRS
+636 VISRHIVRD

-650 SDTTTANE
+650 SDNTTPDE

-666 EVNTIANKNLG
+666 EVTTIANKNLG
-677 NRFIHGFSID
+677 NRFIHGYSID

-692 SKSLKFSGSISYVKG
+692 SRSLKLNGSLSYVKG

-726 SGEYSKNKFKVS
+726 SGEYTKDKIKIS
-738 ALYKFSGDKSPR
+738 ALYKFSGDKNPK

-763 PEIIE
+763 PVITEN
-768 SNGLIKYAG
+768 SNGVIYAG

-787 TNYDISQDVKVRFA
+787 TNYDISEDVKIRIA
-801 LTNIFDNHYRSFASG
+801 LTNIFDNHYRTFASG

>member
-1 MFLMKCLNK
+1 MKYLNK
-10 IFRLSFCFI
+10 ITSLSLFFI
-19 VAIGYVFS
+19 LATVHVYS

-33 DSKTSVSLSNVYI
+33 DSKTLSALPSVYI
-46 YNEAKTKSI
+46 YNKSKTKSI
-55 ITDREGRALL
+55 ITNDKGQASL
-65 SNFSA
+65 SNFASD
-70 NEKVYFQLLGYQLL
+70 EIVYFQLLGYELL
-84 EFELSEFL
+84 ELQLAEYL
-92 NDSFEI
+92 NNSFDI
-98 YLDLK
+98 YLDSK
-103 SQKLEEV
+103 SQNLDEV
-110 ILSVARSESNAN
+110 ILSVARSESKAN

-132 AEDLYLTAPASSAE
+132 AEDLYLTAPSSGAE
-146 VLELSPGVRIQ
+146 MLELSPGVRVQ

-234 TPTLKDSIK
+234 NPIIKDSIK
-243 VKSSFSS
+243 IRSSFSS
-250 NFNTVNAS
+250 NFNTANSS

-263 STNYS
+263 STSYS
-268 EENWGF
+268 EDSWGV

-282 FGNIE
+282 FGNIK
-287 MGKRRKHGYKNWGLS
+287 MGERRQHGYNNWGLN
-302 NYYSKNSRYTFQENV
+302 NYYSENSRYKFKEN
-317 SVNQNPSVQQNTG
+317 SSLNKDPNIQKNTD

-365 DKLSEGKSGELKF
+365 DKLSEGTNADLKF

-391 SPSLKFFSQKP
+391 SPSLKFFSQAP

-408 ITLAYQMAEE
+408 VTLAYQMVKE
-418 SRINRKFNSMERS
+418 SRINRKFNSLVRS

-448 SFNKGHALSYGIE
+448 SFDKGHAVSYGVE
-461 GTLNNVRSNAY
+461 GTLNNVKSNAY
-472 SQNIIINGSA
+472 SQNIVIDGNVIL
-482 ISDLG
+482 DLG
-487 PKKNI
+487 PKTNI
-492 PTRYPSDGSSYKS
+492 PTRYPSDGSSYRS
-505 FAMYVNWTWNMNEFF
+505 FAMYVNWTWNMNDFF

-525 TRLTYTGLRAKWNES
+525 TRLTSTGLRASWKES
-540 ASINAQLSNVSLNSS
+540 ASVNAQLSNVTLNSN
-555 ALTSTLSMTLRP
+555 ALTTTLSMTLRP
-567 SKKFQLMT
+567 SEKFQIMT

-608 EYAYNLDLGINFK
+608 EYAYNLDLGINYK
-621 SLNNL
+621 SVNELTYL
-626 NYMSFRTFAT
+626 SFRTFAT
-636 VISRHIVRS
+636 VISRHIVR
-645 DFIIF
+645 DNFIIF
-650 SDTTTANE
+650 SDTTTPDE

-666 EVNTIANKNLG
+666 EVTTIANKNLG

-692 SKSLKFSGSISYVKG
+692 SKSLRFNGSLSYVKG

-719 SPIFGTI
+719 SPIFGSF
-726 SGEYSKNKFKVS
+726 SGEYTNNKIKIS
-738 ALYKFSGDKSPR
+738 ALYKFSGDKSPK

-763 PEIIE
+763 PVIIE
-768 SNGLIKYAG
+768 NIEGIRYAG
-777 TPKWSDFSIY
+777 TPKWSDFSVY
-787 TNYDISQDVKVRFA
+787 TNYDISKEIKIRLA

>member
-1 MFLMKCLNK
+1 MKYLNK
-10 IFRLSFCFI
+10 ITTLGLCFI
-19 VAIGYVFS
+19 LALGNGFS

-33 DSKTSVSLSNVYI
+33 DSKTSSPLSNVYI
-46 YNEAKTKSI
+46 YNESKTKSI
-55 ITDREGRALL
+55 ITNDQGQASL
-65 SNFSA
+65 SNFSSD
-70 NEKVYFQLLGYQLL
+70 EKVYFQLLGYTLL
-84 EFELSEFL
+84 ELQLSEFL
-92 NDSFEI
+92 NNSFDL
-98 YLDLK
+98 YLDSE
-103 SQKLEEV
+103 SQNLDEV

-132 AEDLYLTAPASSAE
+132 AEDLYLTAPSSGAE
-146 VLELSPGVRIQ
+146 MLELSPGIRIQ

-234 TPTLKDSIK
+234 NPTIKDSIK
-243 VKSSFSS
+243 IKSSFSS
-250 NFNTVNAS
+250 NYNTANS
-258 LSNSF
+258 SISNSF

-268 EENWGF
+268 EETWGM

-282 FGNIE
+282 FGNIK
-287 MGKRRKHGYKNWGLS
+287 MGERREHGYQSWGLN
-302 NYYSKNSRYTFQENV
+302 NYYSENSRYSFSDQ
-317 SVNQNPSVQQNTG
+317 PSYNKEPNLQQNTD

-365 DKLSEGKSGELKF
+365 DKLSEEKNGELKF

-383 GPQKRLLI
+383 GPQKRLLV
-391 SPSLKFFSQKP
+391 SPSLKFFSQNP

-408 ITLAYQMAEE
+408 ITMAYQMVQE
-418 SRINRKFNSMERS
+418 SRINRKFSSLIRS

-437 NVLSLNGDFDT
+437 NLFSLNGDFDT
-448 SFNKGHALSYGIE
+448 SFDNGHAVSYGIE
-461 GTLNNVRSNAY
+461 GTVNRVISNAY
-472 SQNIIINGSA
+472 SQNIVINGNE
-482 ISDLG
+482 ISNLG
-487 PKKNI
+487 PKTNI

-505 FAMYVNWTWNMNEFF
+505 FAMYVNWTWNMNDFF

-525 TRLTYTGLRAKWNES
+525 TRLTYTGLRASWKES
-540 ASINAQLSNVSLNSS
+540 ASINAQLSNVKLNSS
-555 ALTSTLSMTLRP
+555 ALTTTLSMTLRP
-567 SKKFQLMT
+567 SKKFQVMT

-608 EYAYNLDLGINFK
+608 EYAYNLDLGINYK
-621 SLNNL
+621 SLNEL
-626 NYMSFRTFAT
+626 TYLSLRTFAT
-636 VISRHIVRS
+636 VISRHIVRD

-650 SDTTTANE
+650 SDNTTDDE

-666 EVNTIANKNLG
+666 EVTTIANKNLG
-677 NRFIHGFSID
+677 NRFIHGYSID

-692 SKSLKFSGSISYVKG
+692 SRSLKLNGSLSYVKG

-726 SGEYSKNKFKVS
+726 SGEYTKNKIKIS
-738 ALYKFSGDKSPR
+738 ALYKFSGDKNPK

-763 PEIIE
+763 PVITEN
-768 SNGLIKYAG
+768 SNGIIYAG

-787 TNYDISQDVKVRFA
+787 TNYDISEDVKIRIA
-801 LTNIFDNHYRSFASG
+801 LTNIFDNHYRTFASG

>member
-1 MFLMKCLNK
+1 M
-10 IFRLSFCFI
+10 
-19 VAIGYVFS
+19 
-27 QEITVR
+27 
-33 DSKTSVSLSNVYI
+33 
-46 YNEAKTKSI
+46 
-55 ITDREGRALL
+55 
-65 SNFSA
+65 
-70 NEKVYFQLLGYQLL
+70 
-84 EFELSEFL
+84 
-92 NDSFEI
+92 
-98 YLDLK
+98 
-103 SQKLEEV
+103 
-110 ILSVARSESNAN
+110 
-122 EIAEKVSVIK
+122 SVIK
-132 AEDLYLTAPASSAE
+132 AEDLYLTAPSSGAE
-146 VLELSPGVRIQ
+146 MLELSPGIRIQ

-183 RMNNAIYRSGHLQ
+183 RMNNAIYRSRHLQ

-234 TPTLKDSIK
+234 NPTIKDSIK
-243 VKSSFSS
+243 IKSSFSS
-250 NFNTVNAS
+250 NFNTANS
-258 LSNSF
+258 SISNSF

-268 EENWGF
+268 EETWGM

-282 FGNIE
+282 FGNIK
-287 MGKRRKHGYKNWGLS
+287 MGERREHGYQSCGLN
-302 NYYSKNSRYTFQENV
+302 NYYSKNSRYSFRDQ
-317 SVNQNPSVQQNTG
+317 PSYNKEPNLQKNTD

-365 DKLSEGKSGELKF
+365 DKLSEEKNGELKF

-383 GPQKRLLI
+383 GPQKRLLV
-391 SPSLKFFSQKP
+391 SPSLKFFSQNP

-408 ITLAYQMAEE
+408 ITLAYQMVQE
-418 SRINRKFNSMERS
+418 SRINRKFNSLIRS

-437 NVLSLNGDFDT
+437 NLFSLNGDFDT
-448 SFNKGHALSYGIE
+448 SFDNGHSISYGIE
-461 GTLNNVRSNAY
+461 GTINSVRSNAY
-472 SQNIIINGSA
+472 SRNIVINGNE
-482 ISDLG
+482 ISNLG
-487 PKKNI
+487 PKTNI

-505 FAMYVNWTWNMNEFF
+505 FAMYVNWTWNMNDFF

-525 TRLTYTGLRAKWNES
+525 TRLTYTGLRASWKES
-540 ASINAQLSNVSLNSS
+540 ASINAQLSNVKLNSS
-555 ALTSTLSMTLRP
+555 ALTTTLSMTLRP
-567 SKKFQLMT
+567 SKKFQVMT

-608 EYAYNLDLGINFK
+608 EYAYNLDLGINYK
-621 SLNNL
+621 SLNEL
-626 NYMSFRTFAT
+626 TYLSLRTFAT
-636 VISRHIVRS
+636 VISRHIVRD

-650 SDTTTANE
+650 SDNTTPDE

-666 EVNTIANKNLG
+666 EVTTIANKNLG
-677 NRFIHGFSID
+677 NRFIHGYSID

-692 SKSLKFSGSISYVKG
+692 SRSLKLNGSLSYVKG

-726 SGEYSKNKFKVS
+726 SGEYTKDKIKIS
-738 ALYKFSGDKSPR
+738 ALYKFSGDKSPK

-763 PEIIE
+763 PVITEN
-768 SNGLIKYAG
+768 SNGIIYAG

-787 TNYDISQDVKVRFA
+787 TNYDISEDVKIRIA
-801 LTNIFDNHYRSFASG
+801 LTNIFDNHYRTFASG

>member
-1 MFLMKCLNK
+1 MKYLNK
-10 IFRLSFCFI
+10 ITTLGLCFI
-19 VAIGYVFS
+19 LALGNAFS

-33 DSKTSVSLSNVYI
+33 DSKTSSPLSNVYI
-46 YNEAKTKSI
+46 YNESKTKSI
-55 ITDREGRALL
+55 ITNDQGQASL
-65 SNFSA
+65 SNFSSD
-70 NEKVYFQLLGYQLL
+70 EKVYFQLLGYTLL
-84 EFELSEFL
+84 ELQLSEFL
-92 NDSFEI
+92 NNSFDL
-98 YLDLK
+98 YLDSE
-103 SQKLEEV
+103 SQNLDEV

-132 AEDLYLTAPASSAE
+132 AEDLYLTAPSSGAE
-146 VLELSPGVRIQ
+146 MLELSPGIRIQ

-234 TPTLKDSIK
+234 NPTIKDSIK
-243 VKSSFSS
+243 IKSSFSS
-250 NFNTVNAS
+250 NYNTANS
-258 LSNSF
+258 SISNSF

-268 EENWGF
+268 EETWGM

-282 FGNIE
+282 FGNIK
-287 MGKRRKHGYKNWGLS
+287 MGERRGHGYQSWGLN
-302 NYYSKNSRYTFQENV
+302 NYYSENSRYNFKDQ
-317 SVNQNPSVQQNTG
+317 PSYNEEPNLQQNTD

-365 DKLSEGKSGELKF
+365 DKLSEEKNGELKF

-391 SPSLKFFSQKP
+391 SPSLKFFSQNP

-408 ITLAYQMAEE
+408 ITLAYQMVQE
-418 SRINRKFNSMERS
+418 SRINRKFSSLIRS
-431 SQLEKV
+431 AQLEKV
-437 NVLSLNGDFDT
+437 NLFSLNGDFDT
-448 SFNKGHALSYGIE
+448 SFDDGHAVSYGIE
-461 GTLNNVRSNAY
+461 GTVNRVTSNAY
-472 SQNIIINGSA
+472 SQNIVINGNE
-482 ISDLG
+482 ISNLG
-487 PKKNI
+487 PKTNI

-505 FAMYVNWTWNMNEFF
+505 FAMYVNWTWNMNDFF

-525 TRLTYTGLRAKWNES
+525 TRLTYTGLRASWKES
-540 ASINAQLSNVSLNSS
+540 ASINAQLSNVKLNSS
-555 ALTSTLSMTLRP
+555 ALTTTLSMTLRP
-567 SKKFQLMT
+567 SKKFQVMT

-608 EYAYNLDLGINFK
+608 EYAYNLDLGINYK
-621 SLNNL
+621 SLNEL
-626 NYMSFRTFAT
+626 TYLSLRTFAT
-636 VISRHIVRS
+636 VISRHIVRD

-650 SDTTTANE
+650 SDNTTPDE

-666 EVNTIANKNLG
+666 EVTTIANKNLG
-677 NRFIHGFSID
+677 NRFIHGYSID

-692 SKSLKFSGSISYVKG
+692 SRSLKLNGSLSYVKG

-719 SPIFGTI
+719 SPIFGTF
-726 SGEYSKNKFKVS
+726 SGEYTKDKIKIS
-738 ALYKFSGDKSPR
+738 ALYKFSGDKSPK

-763 PEIIE
+763 PVITEN
-768 SNGLIKYAG
+768 SNGVIYAG

-787 TNYDISQDVKVRFA
+787 TNYDISEDVKIRIA
-801 LTNIFDNHYRSFASG
+801 LTNIFDNHYRTFASG

>member
-1 MFLMKCLNK
+1 MKYLNK
-10 IFRLSFCFI
+10 ITTLGLCFI
-19 VAIGYVFS
+19 LALGNAFS

-33 DSKTSVSLSNVYI
+33 DSKTSSPLSNVYI
-46 YNEAKTKSI
+46 YNESKTKSI
-55 ITDREGRALL
+55 ITNDQGQASL
-65 SNFSA
+65 SNFSSD
-70 NEKVYFQLLGYQLL
+70 EKVYFQLLGYTLL
-84 EFELSEFL
+84 ELQLSEFL
-92 NDSFEI
+92 NNSFDL
-98 YLDLK
+98 YLDSE
-103 SQKLEEV
+103 SQNLDEV

-132 AEDLYLTAPASSAE
+132 AEDLYLTAPSSGAE
-146 VLELSPGVRIQ
+146 MLELSPGIRIQ

-234 TPTLKDSIK
+234 NPTIKDSIK
-243 VKSSFSS
+243 IKSSFSS
-250 NFNTVNAS
+250 NYNTANS
-258 LSNSF
+258 SISNSF

-268 EENWGF
+268 EETWGM

-282 FGNIE
+282 FGNIK
-287 MGKRRKHGYKNWGLS
+287 MGERRGHGYKNWGLN
-302 NYYSKNSRYTFQENV
+302 NYYSENSRYNFKDQ
-317 SVNQNPSVQQNTG
+317 PSYNEEPNLQQNTD

-365 DKLSEGKSGELKF
+365 DKLSEEKNGELKF

-391 SPSLKFFSQKP
+391 SPSLKFFSQNP

-408 ITLAYQMAEE
+408 ITLAYQMVQE
-418 SRINRKFNSMERS
+418 SRINRKFSSLIRS

-437 NVLSLNGDFDT
+437 NLFSLNGDFDT
-448 SFNKGHALSYGIE
+448 SFDNGHAVSYGIE
-461 GTLNNVRSNAY
+461 GTVNRVTSNAY
-472 SQNIIINGSA
+472 SQNIVINGNE
-482 ISDLG
+482 ISNLG
-487 PKKNI
+487 PKTNI

-505 FAMYVNWTWNMNEFF
+505 FAMYVNWTWNMNDFF

-525 TRLTYTGLRAKWNES
+525 TRLTYTGLRASWKES
-540 ASINAQLSNVSLNSS
+540 ASINAQLSNVKLNSS
-555 ALTSTLSMTLRP
+555 ALTTTLSMTLRP
-567 SKKFQLMT
+567 SKKFQVMT

-608 EYAYNLDLGINFK
+608 EYAYNLDLGINYK
-621 SLNNL
+621 SLNEL
-626 NYMSFRTFAT
+626 TYLSLRTFAT
-636 VISRHIVRS
+636 VISRHIVRD

-650 SDTTTANE
+650 SDNTTDDE

-666 EVNTIANKNLG
+666 EVTTIANKNLG
-677 NRFIHGFSID
+677 NRFIHGYSID

-692 SKSLKFSGSISYVKG
+692 SKSLKLNGSLSYVKG

-726 SGEYSKNKFKVS
+726 SGEYTKDKIKIS
-738 ALYKFSGDKSPR
+738 ALYKFSGDKSPK
-750 DYSLGGEDGLEET
+750 DYSLGGKDGLEET
-763 PEIIE
+763 PVITEN
-768 SNGLIKYAG
+768 SNGIIYAG

-787 TNYDISQDVKVRFA
+787 TNYDISEDVKIRIA
-801 LTNIFDNHYRSFASG
+801 LTNIFDNHYRTFASG

>member
-1 MFLMKCLNK
+1 MKYLNK
-10 IFRLSFCFI
+10 ITTLGLCFI
-19 VAIGYVFS
+19 LALGNAFS

-33 DSKTSVSLSNVYI
+33 DSKTSSPLSNVYI
-46 YNEAKTKSI
+46 YNESKTKSI
-55 ITDREGRALL
+55 ITNDQGQASL
-65 SNFSA
+65 SNFSSD
-70 NEKVYFQLLGYQLL
+70 EKVYFQLLGYTLL
-84 EFELSEFL
+84 ELQLSEFL
-92 NDSFEI
+92 NSSFDI
-98 YLDLK
+98 YLDSE
-103 SQKLEEV
+103 SQNLDEV
-110 ILSVARSESNAN
+110 ILSVARSESHAN

-132 AEDLYLTAPASSAE
+132 AEDLYLTAPSSGAE
-146 VLELSPGVRIQ
+146 MLELSPGIRIQ

-234 TPTLKDSIK
+234 NPTIKDSIK
-243 VKSSFSS
+243 IKSSFSS
-250 NFNTVNAS
+250 NYNTANS
-258 LSNSF
+258 SISNSF

-268 EENWGF
+268 EETWGM

-282 FGNIE
+282 FGNIK
-287 MGKRRKHGYKNWGLS
+287 MGERREHGYQSWGLN
-302 NYYSKNSRYTFQENV
+302 NYYSENSRYNFKDQ
-317 SVNQNPSVQQNTG
+317 PSYNEEPNLQQNTD

-344 PYQNLLNLNI
+344 PYQSLLNLNI

-365 DKLSEGKSGELKF
+365 DKLSEEKNGELKF

-391 SPSLKFFSQKP
+391 SPSLKFFSQNP

-408 ITLAYQMAEE
+408 ITLAYQMVQE
-418 SRINRKFNSMERS
+418 SRINRKFSSLIRS

-437 NVLSLNGDFDT
+437 NLFSLNGDFDT
-448 SFNKGHALSYGIE
+448 SFDNGHAVSYGIE
-461 GTLNNVRSNAY
+461 GTVNRVTSNAY
-472 SQNIIINGSA
+472 SQNIVINGNE
-482 ISDLG
+482 ISNLG
-487 PKKNI
+487 PKTNI

-505 FAMYVNWTWNMNEFF
+505 FAMYVNWTWNMNDFF

-525 TRLTYTGLRAKWNES
+525 TRLTYTGLRASWKES
-540 ASINAQLSNVSLNSS
+540 ASINAQLSNVKLNSS
-555 ALTSTLSMTLRP
+555 ALTTTLSMTLRP
-567 SKKFQLMT
+567 SKKFQVMT

-608 EYAYNLDLGINFK
+608 EYAYNLDLGINYK
-621 SLNNL
+621 SPNELTYL
-626 NYMSFRTFAT
+626 SLRTFAT
-636 VISRHIVRS
+636 VISRHIVRD

-650 SDTTTANE
+650 SDNTTPDE

-666 EVNTIANKNLG
+666 EVTTIANKNLG
-677 NRFIHGFSID
+677 NRFIHGYSID

-692 SKSLKFSGSISYVKG
+692 SKSLKFNGSLSYVKG

-726 SGEYSKNKFKVS
+726 GVEYTKDKVKIS
-738 ALYKFSGDKSPR
+738 ALYEFSGDKNPK

-763 PEIIE
+763 PVINENSDVIR
-768 SNGLIKYAG
+768 YAG
-777 TPKWSDFSIY
+777 TPKW
-787 TNYDISQDVKVRFA
+787 
-801 LTNIFDNHYRSFASG
+801 
-816 ISAPGRSFQIGLYLK
+816 
-831 L
+831 

>member
-1 MFLMKCLNK
+1 MKYLNK
-10 IFRLSFCFI
+10 ITTLGLCFI
-19 VAIGYVFS
+19 LALGNAFS

-33 DSKTSVSLSNVYI
+33 DSKTSSPLSNVYI
-46 YNEAKTKSI
+46 YNESKTKSI
-55 ITDREGRALL
+55 ITNDQGQASL
-65 SNFSA
+65 SNFSSD
-70 NEKVYFQLLGYQLL
+70 EKVYFQLLGYTLL
-84 EFELSEFL
+84 ELQLSEFL
-92 NDSFEI
+92 NNSFDL
-98 YLDLK
+98 YLDSE
-103 SQKLEEV
+103 SQNLDEV

-132 AEDLYLTAPASSAE
+132 AEDLYLTAPSSGAE
-146 VLELSPGVRIQ
+146 MLELSPGIRIQ

-234 TPTLKDSIK
+234 NPTIKDSIK
-243 VKSSFSS
+243 IKSSFSS
-250 NFNTVNAS
+250 NYNTANS
-258 LSNSF
+258 SISNSF

-268 EENWGF
+268 EETWGM

-282 FGNIE
+282 FGNIK
-287 MGKRRKHGYKNWGLS
+287 MGERREHGYQGWGLN
-302 NYYSKNSRYTFQENV
+302 NYYSENSRYNFKDQ
-317 SVNQNPSVQQNTG
+317 PSYNEEPDLQQNTD

-365 DKLSEGKSGELKF
+365 DKLSEEKNGELKF

-391 SPSLKFFSQKP
+391 SPSLKFFSQNP

-408 ITLAYQMAEE
+408 ITLAYQMVQE
-418 SRINRKFNSMERS
+418 SRINRKFSSLIRS

-437 NVLSLNGDFDT
+437 NLFSLNGDFDT
-448 SFNKGHALSYGIE
+448 SFDNGHAVSYGIE
-461 GTLNNVRSNAY
+461 GTVNRVTSNAY
-472 SQNIIINGSA
+472 SQNIVINGNE
-482 ISDLG
+482 ISNLG
-487 PKKNI
+487 PKTNI

-505 FAMYVNWTWNMNEFF
+505 FAMYVNWTWNMNDFF

-525 TRLTYTGLRAKWNES
+525 TRLTYTGLRASWKES
-540 ASINAQLSNVSLNSS
+540 ASINAQLSNVKLNSS
-555 ALTSTLSMTLRP
+555 ALTTTLSMTLRP
-567 SKKFQLMT
+567 SKKFQVMT

-608 EYAYNLDLGINFK
+608 EYAYNLDLGINYK
-621 SLNNL
+621 SLNEL
-626 NYMSFRTFAT
+626 TYLSLRTFAT
-636 VISRHIVRS
+636 VISRHIVRD

-650 SDTTTANE
+650 SDNTTPDE

-666 EVNTIANKNLG
+666 EVTTIANKNLG
-677 NRFIHGFSID
+677 NRFIHGYSID

-692 SKSLKFSGSISYVKG
+692 SRSLKLNGSLSYVKG

-726 SGEYSKNKFKVS
+726 SGEYTKDKIKIS
-738 ALYKFSGDKSPR
+738 ALYKFSGDKSPK

-763 PEIIE
+763 PVITEN
-768 SNGLIKYAG
+768 SNGIIYAG

-787 TNYDISQDVKVRFA
+787 TNYDISEDVKIRIA
-801 LTNIFDNHYRSFASG
+801 LTNIFDNHYRTFASG

>member
-1 MFLMKCLNK
+1 MKYLNK
-10 IFRLSFCFI
+10 ITTLGLCFI
-19 VAIGYVFS
+19 LALGNAFS

-33 DSKTSVSLSNVYI
+33 DSKTSSPLSNVYI
-46 YNEAKTKSI
+46 YNESKTKSI
-55 ITDREGRALL
+55 ITNDQGQASL
-65 SNFSA
+65 SNFSLD
-70 NEKVYFQLLGYQLL
+70 EKVYFQLLGYTLL
-84 EFELSEFL
+84 ELQLSEFL
-92 NDSFEI
+92 NNSFDL
-98 YLDLK
+98 YLDSE
-103 SQKLEEV
+103 SQNLDEV

-132 AEDLYLTAPASSAE
+132 AEDLYLTAPSSGAE
-146 VLELSPGVRIQ
+146 MLELSPGIRIQ

-234 TPTLKDSIK
+234 NPTIKDSIK
-243 VKSSFSS
+243 IKSSFSS
-250 NFNTVNAS
+250 NFNTANS
-258 LSNSF
+258 SISNSF

-268 EENWGF
+268 KETWGM

-282 FGNIE
+282 FGNIK
-287 MGKRRKHGYKNWGLS
+287 MGERREHGYQSWGLN
-302 NYYSKNSRYTFQENV
+302 NYYSENSRYSFRDQ
-317 SVNQNPSVQQNTG
+317 PSYNEEPNIQQNTD

-365 DKLSEGKSGELKF
+365 DKLSEEKNGELKF

-383 GPQKRLLI
+383 GPQKRLLV
-391 SPSLKFFSQKP
+391 SPSLKFFSQNS

-408 ITLAYQMAEE
+408 ITLAYQMVQE
-418 SRINRKFNSMERS
+418 SRINRKFNSLIRS

-437 NVLSLNGDFDT
+437 NLFSLNGDFDT
-448 SFNKGHALSYGIE
+448 SFDNGHAISYGIE
-461 GTLNNVRSNAY
+461 GTVNGVRSNAY
-472 SQNIIINGSA
+472 SQDIVINGNE
-482 ISDLG
+482 ISNLG
-487 PKKNI
+487 PKTNI

-505 FAMYVNWTWNMNEFF
+505 FAMYVNWTWNMNDFF

-525 TRLTYTGLRAKWNES
+525 TRLTYTGLRASWKES
-540 ASINAQLSNVSLNSS
+540 ASINAQLSNVKLNSS
-555 ALTSTLSMTLRP
+555 ALTTTLSMTLRP
-567 SKKFQLMT
+567 SKKFQVMT

-608 EYAYNLDLGINFK
+608 EYAYNLDLGINYK
-621 SLNNL
+621 SLNEL
-626 NYMSFRTFAT
+626 TYLSLRTFAT
-636 VISRHIVRS
+636 VISRHIVRD

-650 SDTTTANE
+650 SDNTTPDE

-666 EVNTIANKNLG
+666 EVTTIANKNLG
-677 NRFIHGFSID
+677 NRFIHGYSID

-692 SKSLKFSGSISYVKG
+692 SRSLKLNGSLSYVKG

-726 SGEYSKNKFKVS
+726 SGEYTKDKIKIS
-738 ALYKFSGDKSPR
+738 ALYKFSGDKSPK

-763 PEIIE
+763 PVITEN
-768 SNGLIKYAG
+768 SNGIIYAG

-787 TNYDISQDVKVRFA
+787 TNYDISEDVKIRIA
-801 LTNIFDNHYRSFASG
+801 LTNIFDNHYRTFASG

>member
-1 MFLMKCLNK
+1 MKYLNK
-10 IFRLSFCFI
+10 ITTLGLCFI
-19 VAIGYVFS
+19 LALGNAFS

-33 DSKTSVSLSNVYI
+33 DSKTSSPLSNVYI
-46 YNEAKTKSI
+46 YNESKTKSI
-55 ITDREGRALL
+55 ITNDQGQASL
-65 SNFSA
+65 SNFSSD
-70 NEKVYFQLLGYQLL
+70 EKVYFQLLGYTLL
-84 EFELSEFL
+84 ELQLSEFL
-92 NDSFEI
+92 NNSFDL
-98 YLDLK
+98 YLDSE
-103 SQKLEEV
+103 SQNLDEV

-132 AEDLYLTAPASSAE
+132 AEDLYLTAPSSGAE
-146 VLELSPGVRIQ
+146 MLELSPGIRIQ

-234 TPTLKDSIK
+234 NPTIKDSIK
-243 VKSSFSS
+243 IKSSFSS
-250 NFNTVNAS
+250 NYNTANS
-258 LSNSF
+258 SISNSF

-268 EENWGF
+268 EETWGM
-274 FSTISISK
+274 FSTISISR
-282 FGNIE
+282 FGNIK
-287 MGKRRKHGYKNWGLS
+287 MGERREHGYQSWGLN
-302 NYYSKNSRYTFQENV
+302 NYYSENSRYNFKDQ
-317 SVNQNPSVQQNTG
+317 PSYNEEPNLQQNTD

-365 DKLSEGKSGELKF
+365 DKLSEEKNGELKF

-383 GPQKRLLI
+383 GPQKRLLV
-391 SPSLKFFSQKP
+391 SPSLKFFSQNP

-408 ITLAYQMAEE
+408 ITLAYQMVQE
-418 SRINRKFNSMERS
+418 SRINRKFSSLIRS

-437 NVLSLNGDFDT
+437 NLFSLNGDFDT
-448 SFNKGHALSYGIE
+448 SFDNGHAVSYGIE
-461 GTLNNVRSNAY
+461 GTVNRVTSNAY
-472 SQNIIINGSA
+472 SQNIVINGNE
-482 ISDLG
+482 ISNLG
-487 PKKNI
+487 PKTNI

-505 FAMYVNWTWNMNEFF
+505 FAMYVNWTWNMNDFF

-525 TRLTYTGLRAKWNES
+525 TRLTYTGLRASWKES
-540 ASINAQLSNVSLNSS
+540 ASINAQLSNVKLNSS
-555 ALTSTLSMTLRP
+555 ALTTTLSMTLRP
-567 SKKFQLMT
+567 SKKFQVMT

-608 EYAYNLDLGINFK
+608 EYAYNLDLGINYK
-621 SLNNL
+621 SLNEL
-626 NYMSFRTFAT
+626 TYLSLRTFAT
-636 VISRHIVRS
+636 VISRHIVRD

-650 SDTTTANE
+650 SDNTTADE

-666 EVNTIANKNLG
+666 EVTTIANKNLG
-677 NRFIHGFSID
+677 NRFIHGYSID

-692 SKSLKFSGSISYVKG
+692 SRSLKLNGSLSYVKG

-726 SGEYSKNKFKVS
+726 SGEYTKDKIKIS
-738 ALYKFSGDKSPR
+738 ALYKFSGDKSPK

-763 PEIIE
+763 PVITEN
-768 SNGLIKYAG
+768 SNGIIYAG

-787 TNYDISQDVKVRFA
+787 TNYDISEDVKIRIA
-801 LTNIFDNHYRSFASG
+801 LTNIFDNHYRTFASG